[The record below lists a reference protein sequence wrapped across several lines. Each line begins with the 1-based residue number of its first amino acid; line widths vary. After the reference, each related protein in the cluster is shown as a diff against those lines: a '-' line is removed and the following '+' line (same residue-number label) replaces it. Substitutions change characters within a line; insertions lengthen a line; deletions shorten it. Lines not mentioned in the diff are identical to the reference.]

1 MLNKYA
7 QRLKS
12 SDEQSEASKQSD
24 TINLVKKGQF
34 GYRHILMMLFC
45 KTVTQTSRAQLKQ
58 SYLLYQTVN
67 NCDQHIILEKFSQN
81 EGKKN
86 DETVKDSNLWM

>member
-12 SDEQSEASKQSD
+12 SDGQSEASKQSD
-24 TINLVKKGQF
+24 TISTATPAGQF

-45 KTVTQTSRAQLKQ
+45 ETVTQTSRAQLKQ

-67 NCDQHIILEKFSQN
+67 NCDQHVILEKFSQN

-86 DETVKDSNLWM
+86 DETVKDSNL